1 MPLKKIQITNIWA
14 GMSPSQYFTA
24 DGQYRFS
31 VGIDPY
37 LPVSDSVGDRLATGV
52 LRPSGYAAFS
62 GVAIDDNPLFV
73 ITNPKNTNTY
83 VALQNGA
90 LISYNSSL
98 GSETDIGTITG
109 SKCNGAVYYNNYIYL
124 AGTTDISRYGPLD
137 GSPSLTNG
145 VWSGSTLGTQTNLVN
160 TTYPSIRGGGTLPN
174 HIMHV
179 HSNGV
184 LYVADFDS
192 TSSDDTTRGK
202 GLIHAIA
209 TKYGSAEGDTNNGS
223 AYNVLDLPPGYKPTC
238 IESYGNDLVI
248 GAVQGADSDVGQGV
262 AALFFWDTFTA
273 SYYNVVPLPDVLV
286 TGLKNVN
293 GILYVFTG
301 SVSSGTDVAN
311 GYRVTAYL
319 GGQTLKTIHY
329 STTGSPPLHG
339 AIEAVGDRIYW
350 GTFQQ
355 KSTTTP
361 GSPSYYASVMSLGTH
376 DPNLP
381 GGVHGVIN
389 ATATGA
395 TDDGLVTCLKRIQ
408 QESFSYPK
416 FVVGHRDA
424 GGYGLDKQSTTYG
437 TAIWQ
442 SQLFNINTAFEIKR
456 IRVSLG
462 AAVAANMTITPT
474 IYVDDFSSSSTE
486 GLTPINNTNY
496 SASERHIEWT
506 PQISGNSNFVLELA
520 WSGSALCP
528 VLLPIEID
536 VELLDD

>member
-1 MPLKKIQITNIWA
+1 MATKKIQINNVWS

-52 LRPSGYAAFS
+52 LRPSGYASFS
-62 GVAIDDNPLFV
+62 GANVNSNPYWI

-83 VALQNGA
+83 VVLNNGR
-90 LISYNSSL
+90 LISYSSSL
-98 GSETDIGTITG
+98 GSETLVGTATTSSG
-109 SKCNGAVYYNNYIYL
+109 NGAVYYNNYIYL
-124 AGTTDISRYGPLD
+124 ATNTDISRYGPLD
-137 GSPSLTNG
+137 GSPTLTNS
-145 VWSGSTLGTQTNLVN
+145 VWTGSTLGTQTALVD
-160 TTYPSIRGGGTLPN
+160 TTYPSVRGGGELPN
-174 HIMHV
+174 HILHV
-179 HSNGV
+179 HTNGV
-184 LYVADFDS
+184 LYVGDFDS
-192 TSSDDTTRGK
+192 TSSTDTTRGK
-202 GLIHAIA
+202 GIIHAIA

-248 GAVQGADSDVGQGV
+248 GAIQGDDSTVGQGV
-262 AALFFWDTFTA
+262 AALFFWDTFTS
-273 SYYNVVPLPDVLV
+273 SYYNVVHLPDVLV
-286 TGLKNVN
+286 TALKNVN

-301 SVSSGTDVAN
+301 SVSTGTDVAN

-339 AIEAVGDRIYW
+339 AIEAVGDRVYW

-355 KSTTTP
+355 KSTTTAS
-361 GSPSYYASVMSLGTH
+361 SPSYYASVMSLGTH

-395 TDDGLVTCLKRIQ
+395 ASDGVVTCLKRIQ

-424 GGYGLDKQSTTYG
+424 GGSGLDKQSTTYG
-437 TAIWQ
+437 TSIWQ

-456 IRVSLG
+456 IRISLG

-474 IYVDDFSSSSTE
+474 VYTDDFSASSTE
-486 GLTPINNTNY
+486 GLTVINSTNY
-496 SASERHIEWT
+496 PNSERYVEYF
-506 PQISGNSNFVLELA
+506 PQISGNSNFVLELS
-520 WSGSALCP
+520 WTGTALCP
-528 VLLPIEID
+528 VLLPIEVD
-536 VELLDD
+536 VEILDD